1 MEEKFELLIRAVES
15 LKQEPNIFKDYIFPI
30 VSAFLSALFGALIA
44 YFTLKRQE
52 SLKIEK
58 EKLDAANKW
67 TLDIQKARSSL
78 IAIKQ
83 NYFKDLS
90 SNPTQRV
97 GSVPTILI
105 KAENITESY
114 ADLGFIVP
122 TEAEMKKEDLKWAQI
137 SRVDTLVSNFNALL
151 TMWNHRNRVNE
162 EFKLAILKTFGDGPY
177 LNLTLEDAVAA
188 FGQSGMII
196 LIDITERCLKLTDHL
211 IIETNDFLENFP
223 YVVEKKI
230 SLKRLK
236 KYSQLLKYHHDGNEK
251 FLEMLELMP
260 ETDYSTVTAIFGETE
275 EQLKERHL
283 TGYEQP

>member
-1 MEEKFELLIRAVES
+1 MEDQFKLLIKAIES

-97 GSVPTILI
+97 GSVPSIVV
-105 KAENITESY
+105 KAENIKESY

-122 TEAEMKKEDLKWAQI
+122 TEAELKEKNLKWAQI
-137 SRVDTLVSNFNALL
+137 ARVDTLVSNFNSLL
-151 TMWNHRNRVNE
+151 TMWDLRNRINE
-162 EFKLAILKTFGDGPY
+162 EFKQAILNKHGNGAY
-177 LNLTLEDAVAA
+177 LKLSLNDALSA
-188 FGQSGMII
+188 FGQPGMVA
-196 LIDITERCLKLTDHL
+196 LIDITERCIKLTDHL

-223 YVVEKKI
+223 DVVEKKI
-230 SLKRLK
+230 NLRRLK

-251 FLEMLELMP
+251 FLEMLQLMP
-260 ETDYSTVTAIFGETE
+260 ETDYSAVTKVFGETE
-275 EQLKERHL
+275 ERLKERHR
-283 TGYEQP
+283 TGYEQS